1 MGISIGIKISSQRR
15 TSLNQNS
22 FSLSKYFAV
31 ITESGANI
39 NKSSL
44 PFLKGEK
51 IAIAI
56 DTNNVMSIKYID
68 GFCEIEAF

>member
-56 DTNNVMSIKYID
+56 AVSYTHLTLPTICSV
-68 GFCEIEAF
+68 